1 MPAVDA
7 VKVIFRWYA
16 GAPAELSS
24 ALAADRMWSTAAR
37 VALKAVRRL
46 TSSTKSQTSSP
57 IVWNILSRVMPAL
70 LTRMSSFPKP
80 STAPATSEAA
90 PSMATALSRL
100 SAAVPPSAVISA
112 TTASAG
118 SGSTSLT
125 TTAAPSAANSL
136 AVAAPIPRPAPVTMA
151 TRSSR
156 RPTRR
161 LARFPVDPVAAAP
174 AAVLLHLQPALL
186 LLAVLGR
193 DVVAPLA
200 LGAGEDDVGTL
211 VGCGGHWISGLLL
224 VDLDDPAGAN
234 GPATLTDGEP
244 EAFLHGDGLDQLDV
258 DGRVVPGHDHLGA
271 LGELDRP
278 GHVRGPEVELRA
290 VVVEERRVPASL
302 LLGEHVDLP
311 IEHRV
316 GGDGAWLRQDLPT
329 LDVVLGDPSQQD
341 RGVVTGLRLVEQL

>member
-1 MPAVDA
+1 
-7 VKVIFRWYA
+7 
-16 GAPAELSS
+16 
-24 ALAADRMWSTAAR
+24 MWSTAAR
-37 VALKAVRRL
+37 VAWNAVRRL
-46 TSSTKSQTSSP
+46 TSRTKFQMSSV

-70 LTRMSSFPKP
+70 LTRMSSLPKP
-80 STAPATSEAA
+80 STAPATSAAA

-118 SGSTSLT
+118 SGAAAFT
-125 TTAAPSAANSL
+125 TTEAPSAANSL

-174 AAVLLHLQPALL
+174 AAVLLHLQAALL

-211 VGCGGHWISGLLL
+211 VGGGGHWIRLFLSG
-224 VDLDDPAGAN
+224 G
-234 GPATLTDGEP
+234 
-244 EAFLHGDGLDQLDV
+244 
-258 DGRVVPGHDHLGA
+258 
-271 LGELDRP
+271 
-278 GHVRGPEVELRA
+278 LRA
-290 VVVEERRVPASL
+290 
-302 LLGEHVDLP
+302 
-311 IEHRV
+311 
-316 GGDGAWLRQDLPT
+316 
-329 LDVVLGDPSQQD
+329 PS
-341 RGVVTGLRLVEQL
+341 GSYL